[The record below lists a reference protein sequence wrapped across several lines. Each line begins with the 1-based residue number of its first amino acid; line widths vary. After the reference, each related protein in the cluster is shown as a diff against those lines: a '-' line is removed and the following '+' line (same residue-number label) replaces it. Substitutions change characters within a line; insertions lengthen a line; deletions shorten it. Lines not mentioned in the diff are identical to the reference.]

1 MIALGGEKCREDQ
14 GWAQGSTDFK
24 KSGSGVK
31 AGSKRR
37 GPEESPGECSVLE
50 SVTDGEPHGQTGT
63 EH

>member
-50 SVTDGEPHGQTGT
+50 AKWRV
-63 EH
+63 